1 MRFSRITLVTA
12 GLAFASG
19 AAFALPPMFQ
29 HANVM
34 TVSPDIPAA
43 QAKVKFG
50 KSDNGNT
57 TIDLVVKYLAE
68 PEKLRPRAATY
79 VVWVGEDKDAPPQ
92 NVGALKVDGHR
103 KATLKTITPLHAF
116 RLFVTAEAD
125 GQVQQPTGPRLIWTD
140 RNPS

>member
-1 MRFSRITLVTA
+1 MRFSRITLMMA
-12 GLAFASG
+12 GLALASC

-34 TVSPDIPAA
+34 NVSPDIPAA

-57 TIDLVVKYLAE
+57 TINLEVKYLAE
-68 PEKLRPRAATY
+68 PEKLQPRAATY
-79 VVWVGEDKDAPPQ
+79 VVWVSEDKDAPPQ
-92 NVGALKVDGHR
+92 NVGALMVDKHR
-103 KATLKTITPLHAF
+103 KATLRTVTPLHTF

-125 GQVQQPTGPRLIWTD
+125 GQVQMPTGPRLIWTE
-140 RNPS
+140 RNSS